1 MQMNVDRPGHYMAQI
16 LFLAFTSGSDVA
28 TKDPIRKPYHLT
40 EFILCMAV
48 QGSPQLKPA
57 TKSLV
62 LILNTS
68 TGLIIGVKILS
79 LEQTIGNKQ

>member
-28 TKDPIRKPYHLT
+28 TKDPIRKTHHLP

-48 QGSPQLKPA
+48 QGFPQLKPA
-57 TKSLV
+57 AKSLV
-62 LILNTS
+62 LILNTL
-68 TGLIIGVKILS
+68 TGLIIGVMILS
-79 LEQTIGNKQ
+79 LEQTMGNKQ

>member
-28 TKDPIRKPYHLT
+28 TKDRIRKPHHLP

-48 QGSPQLKPA
+48 QGSPPIKTCSQISSLDFEQL
-57 TKSLV
+57 
-62 LILNTS
+62 N
-68 TGLIIGVKILS
+68 
-79 LEQTIGNKQ
+79 